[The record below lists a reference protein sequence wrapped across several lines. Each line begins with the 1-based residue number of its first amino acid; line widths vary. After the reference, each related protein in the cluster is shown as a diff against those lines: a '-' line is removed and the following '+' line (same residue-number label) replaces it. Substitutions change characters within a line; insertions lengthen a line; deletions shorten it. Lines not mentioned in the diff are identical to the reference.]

1 MHEIR
6 LIQMCLK
13 QDLQ

>member
-6 LIQMCLK
+6 LIVIQM
-13 QDLQ
+13 